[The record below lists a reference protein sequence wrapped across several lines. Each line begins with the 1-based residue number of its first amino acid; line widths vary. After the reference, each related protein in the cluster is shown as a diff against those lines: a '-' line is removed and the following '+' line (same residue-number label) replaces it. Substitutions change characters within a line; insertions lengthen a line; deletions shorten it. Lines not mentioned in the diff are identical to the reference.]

1 MLDLNTGLMAQQLN
15 PQPQNV
21 TGQTCDDVTQLFTT
35 WEDAAQRDKNPD
47 NVEGFQADLNTANE
61 GEITEVLDNFDWLE
75 NNEFFL

>member
-1 MLDLNTGLMAQQLN
+1 MAQQEN

-21 TGQTCDDVTQLFTT
+21 TGSEETCDDVTQLFMT
-35 WEDAAQRDKNPD
+35 WEDAAWRDKNPD

-61 GEITEVLDNFDWLE
+61 GKTTEVLNNFDWLK